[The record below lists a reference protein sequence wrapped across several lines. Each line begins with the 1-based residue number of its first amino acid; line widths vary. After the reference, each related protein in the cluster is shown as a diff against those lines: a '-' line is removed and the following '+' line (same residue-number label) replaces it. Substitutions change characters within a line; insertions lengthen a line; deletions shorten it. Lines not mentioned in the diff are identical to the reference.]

1 MILNYNSL
9 DDHWLWSEV
18 SNQRNELGKAAY
30 TNVLVNILQIFT
42 SLYVM
47 AVYNKVI
54 PNQAISSLVTL
65 ALGISIAIVFDYAF
79 KLIKSRIINISCEN
93 IEEVL
98 QPKLFKKVLSWDLQ
112 KDQNLLDQRLHCYE
126 DLESI
131 IELFTNSSIT
141 TIINLPL
148 F

>member
-65 ALGISIAIVFDYAF
+65 ALGISIA
-79 KLIKSRIINISCEN
+79 
-93 IEEVL
+93 
-98 QPKLFKKVLSWDLQ
+98 
-112 KDQNLLDQRLHCYE
+112 
-126 DLESI
+126 
-131 IELFTNSSIT
+131 
-141 TIINLPL
+141 
-148 F
+148 